1 MVLPRGGSGP
11 ASSGCKFGYLLWK
24 VTTTAPWLLPSP
36 LTVLNSDLVNDWE
49 PPLSEM
55 EISRQTSRL
64 GDLVKLEVAWSC
76 KESERAIRNYASGS
90 KVAWKRLEET
100 EIFHFGVGTLVPD
113 SIILI
118 SCSNLPKAVSEKK

>member
-1 MVLPRGGSGP
+1 MEGDDDRPLV
-11 ASSGCKFGYLLWK
+11 AA
-24 VTTTAPWLLPSP
+24 VI

-55 EISRQTSRL
+55 KISRQTSRL

-118 SCSNLPKAVSEKK
+118 LVRTSLKR